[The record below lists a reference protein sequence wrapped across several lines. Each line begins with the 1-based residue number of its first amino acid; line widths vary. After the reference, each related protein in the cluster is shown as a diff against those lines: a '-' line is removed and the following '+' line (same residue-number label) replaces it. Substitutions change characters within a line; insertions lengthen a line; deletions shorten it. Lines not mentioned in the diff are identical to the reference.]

1 MGPGVGG
8 WGHRNGTTHHFIP
21 NVLHCF
27 LPFPFCSSDTMLSCS
42 RGLISKEKGA
52 STRRHTKETIEL
64 ETEVSAQRLRAFHVS
79 EPTKKGVIAL
89 AGATNARY

>member
-1 MGPGVGG
+1 
-8 WGHRNGTTHHFIP
+8 
-21 NVLHCF
+21 
-27 LPFPFCSSDTMLSCS
+27 MLSCS
-42 RGLISKEKGA
+42 RGLILKEKGA

-89 AGATNARY
+89 AGATNPRYQGKIRPLCCSKDKEELV